1 MRIGFGYDSHRLAEG
16 RDLVLGGVKI
26 PFEKGCLAHSDGDAL
41 IHAICDALLGAAGLN
56 DIGSHFP
63 DTDAQYKNID
73 SKFLLARVVELL
85 DQRALR
91 INNVDCTIVREQPK
105 MAPYHDEMVQTLSA
119 IMRITQDRIAIKAKT
134 NEKLGFVGSGDGV
147 VCFATCTLNELRI
160 DNPVIL

>member
-1 MRIGFGYDSHRLAEG
+1 MRIGFGYDSHRLVED

-73 SKFLLARVVELL
+73 SKLLLARVVEIL
-85 DQRALR
+85 DQKALS
-91 INNVDCTIVREQPK
+91 INNVDCTIVIERPK

-119 IMRITQDRIAIKAKT
+119 IMRITQDRLAVKAKT

-160 DNPVIL
+160 DNPIIP